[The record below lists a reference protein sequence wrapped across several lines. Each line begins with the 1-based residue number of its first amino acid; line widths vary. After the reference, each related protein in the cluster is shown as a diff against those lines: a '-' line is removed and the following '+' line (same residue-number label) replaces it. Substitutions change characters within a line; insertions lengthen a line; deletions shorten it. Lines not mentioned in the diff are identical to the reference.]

1 MHPYDSAARRTSK
14 RLAVAARVST
24 VDQERYGTSV
34 EDQARRGALLAEL
47 HQMELVDSRAYQ
59 GDESG
64 ALPLKARPILQ
75 RMLADARTRKFDAIV
90 FHKIDRI
97 ARRLK
102 YILEI
107 WDAFEE
113 AGVTIYIIEPAIDTS
128 DIMGRLLRKILG
140 TIAEFERDMLLER
153 TDGGKKR
160 EMKAGAIYLPRGKY
174 GYQYVPRDRARG
186 IVPGVRPHPE
196 HAEVVRRIFR
206 LGRLKWSQER
216 IADLLTAEGVPTPSQ
231 AAGHKRA
238 SRRWHPS
245 TVGYII
251 ADPAYM
257 GCGRRGRIS
266 VVLDQDGRRKRRV
279 RRDGFED
286 VAWPPLVDREEWEG
300 ANEAREQNH
309 RCTVRAG
316 LDRYLFYGGMVRC
329 AEHGTSM
336 TGSGSARGSR
346 FYRCYQKR
354 PDGGRTTHGCPADAL
369 EDTVWAKVNVALL
382 DEDLMIGAAER
393 LAREAEAGMES
404 AVRRKAEIAARLEK
418 LAQDIRWINTT
429 LRASGASAQE
439 IAEQKAEVYAEQQTL
454 HAELEKVDAQLAL
467 AQSEIPRAQEVARLC
482 HLFAERATHADA
494 ATKRALLEA
503 LETTIVLDGN
513 RFRFEGVLSEL
524 GLEGEVCVHSTESSW

>member
-1 MHPYDSAARRTSK
+1 
-14 RLAVAARVST
+14 
-24 VDQERYGTSV
+24 
-34 EDQARRGALLAEL
+34 
-47 HQMELVDSRAYQ
+47 
-59 GDESG
+59 
-64 ALPLKARPILQ
+64 
-75 RMLADARTRKFDAIV
+75 
-90 FHKIDRI
+90 
-97 ARRLK
+97 
-102 YILEI
+102 
-107 WDAFEE
+107 
-113 AGVTIYIIEPAIDTS
+113 
-128 DIMGRLLRKILG
+128 
-140 TIAEFERDMLLER
+140 
-153 TDGGKKR
+153 
-160 EMKAGAIYLPRGKY
+160 
-174 GYQYVPRDRARG
+174 
-186 IVPGVRPHPE
+186 
-196 HAEVVRRIFR
+196 
-206 LGRLKWSQER
+206 
-216 IADLLTAEGVPTPSQ
+216 
-231 AAGHKRA
+231 
-238 SRRWHPS
+238 
-245 TVGYII
+245 
-251 ADPAYM
+251 
-257 GCGRRGRIS
+257 
-266 VVLDQDGRRKRRV
+266 
-279 RRDGFED
+279 
-286 VAWPPLVDREEWEG
+286 
-300 ANEAREQNH
+300 
-309 RCTVRAG
+309 
-316 LDRYLFYGGMVRC
+316 
-329 AEHGTSM
+329 M

-524 GLEGEVCVHSTESSW
+524 GLEGEVCVHSTESPW